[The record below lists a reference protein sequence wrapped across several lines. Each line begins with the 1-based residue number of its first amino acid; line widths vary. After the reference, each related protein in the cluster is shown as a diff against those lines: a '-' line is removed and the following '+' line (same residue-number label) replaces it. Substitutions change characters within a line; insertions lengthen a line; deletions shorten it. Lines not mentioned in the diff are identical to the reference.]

1 MGVVIGW
8 RLLLD
13 FNANPG
19 CSFPRNEVMLL
30 QGFEIP
36 CLVPFVRDLLLGVVT
51 SRRCLPSG
59 HPLID
64 AFPSDN
70 IPPLIPSRA
79 EPTRSV
85 NTHPKIPNRV
95 PRPRY

>member
-36 CLVPFVRDLLLGVVT
+36 CLVPFVRDLLLGGYIA
-51 SRRCLPSG
+51 SLPSLRASSHRCLP
-59 HPLID
+59 
-64 AFPSDN
+64 F
-70 IPPLIPSRA
+70 
-79 EPTRSV
+79 
-85 NTHPKIPNRV
+85 
-95 PRPRY
+95 